1 MKRNVSPATMIAIV
15 IFIVALVALGPLVVI
30 WALNTIFGL
39 GIAYTFLNWLA
50 MIVIMGVFG
59 KNNVNVS
66 KND

>member
-15 IFIVALVALGPLVVI
+15 ILIVALVALGPLVVI

-39 GIAYTFLNWLA
+39 SIAYTFWTWLA
-50 MIVIMGVFG
+50 MIVLMGVFG

>member
-39 GIAYTFLNWLA
+39 GIAYTIWTWLA
-50 MIVIMGVFG
+50 MIILVAVFG
-59 KNNVNVS
+59 KNNVS